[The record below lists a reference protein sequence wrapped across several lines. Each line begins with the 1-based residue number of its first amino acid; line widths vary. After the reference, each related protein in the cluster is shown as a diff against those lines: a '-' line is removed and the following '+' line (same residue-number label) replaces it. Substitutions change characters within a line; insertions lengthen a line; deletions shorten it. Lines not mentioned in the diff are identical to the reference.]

1 MKENKKS
8 ADTKVS
14 NTPKTEG
21 KVTENQRE
29 KQESRFLFQFDDIIS
44 YGAHV
49 MRSNCYQEG
58 KGDSRI
64 EQDTEAFLT
73 KHINRW
79 LAGEDRDTIGE
90 FVYRLTNK
98 SLMVWNNLF
107 FEEVDSETFSVILRK
122 IFEEAEIGLVYHYR
136 SARRIASGIPS
147 SLLFSRRNWIP
158 QQGYI
163 TFSNGILEV
172 GSGKLLE
179 PTPDIHTGNVI
190 HRDFD
195 SQADCPKFRKAVSD
209 ALDKDTAKVFQEAC
223 GNLFLGFQHEI
234 ITILVGDGLNGK
246 STICNAIAYAL
257 GGRDNVSELTLK
269 QITDEQGQHR
279 ANMIGKIANICPD
292 SGDLDVGNEDNLKR
306 YCSGEPMS
314 FKRLYEQPGTISGLP
329 KSLICT
335 NTLSSTSDHS
345 PGFLRRL
352 LIIPFNKVIKDV
364 NVNLKKELEA
374 EADGILNWLFE
385 GAKRL
390 EKQGKFSHSDTIAER
405 KESYQIDSNP
415 VAMWLRERDFKPHPV
430 EKVRLGNIYSDFEKW
445 RIANGY
451 KQISNKKFAERLRF
465 LGVDVRQYG
474 AYTYAYLAVDDLPT

>member
-21 KVTENQRE
+21 KVTDNQPK
-29 KQESRFLFQFDDIIS
+29 KQESRFIFQFSDFIA
-44 YGAHV
+44 YGGEIMNGSCHE
-49 MRSNCYQEG
+49 QG
-58 KGDSRI
+58 QGHSRI
-64 EQDTEAFLT
+64 EQDTEAKLT
-73 KHINRW
+73 WYVFRW
-79 LAGEDRDTIGE
+79 LAGEDRDAIGNYV
-90 FVYRLTNK
+90 FRLTNK
-98 SLMVWNNLF
+98 SLMVWNDLF
-107 FEEVDSETFSVILRK
+107 YEEVDTEMFSVILRK
-122 IFEEAEIGLVYHYR
+122 IFEEAEIGLVYRYR
-136 SARRIASGIPS
+136 SAERIASAIPA
-147 SLLFSRRNWIP
+147 SLKYSRRNWTP
-158 QQGYI
+158 QPGYI

-172 GSGKLLE
+172 ATGKMID
-179 PTPDIHTGNVI
+179 PNPDIFSSHVI
-190 HRDFD
+190 LRNYDP
-195 SQADCPKFRKAVSD
+195 SADCPKFKKAVAD

-223 GNLFLGFQHEI
+223 GNLFLGFEHEI

-246 STICNAIAYAL
+246 STVCNAIAYAL

-306 YCSGEPMS
+306 YCSGESMS

-329 KSLICT
+329 KSIICT

-374 EADGILNWLFE
+374 EADGILNWLLE

-405 KESYQIDSNP
+405 KESYQIESNP
-415 VAMWLRERDFKPHPV
+415 VAMWLRERDYQPHPS

-465 LGVDVRQYG
+465 LGVEVRQYG
-474 AYTYAYLAVDDLPT
+474 AYTYAYVAVDDLPT